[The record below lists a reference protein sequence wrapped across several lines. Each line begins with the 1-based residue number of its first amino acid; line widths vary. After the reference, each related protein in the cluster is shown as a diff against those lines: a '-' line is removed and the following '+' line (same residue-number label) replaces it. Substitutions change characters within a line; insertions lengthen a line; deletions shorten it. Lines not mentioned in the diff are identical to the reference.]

1 MRHWIRSVRLGD
13 ELGEYLERELK
24 RRWPES
30 EYLYHIEVT
39 ASEAAGHLEVRV
51 WNERGVNVI
60 QEAHPERFFAPSA
73 KSPTV
78 AALLDAIESAMDT
91 ATKRKRQ

>member
-13 ELGEYLERELK
+13 ELGEFLERELK

-39 ASEAAGHLEVRV
+39 ASEVSRRLEVRV
-51 WNERGVNVI
+51 WNGQGVDVI
-60 QEAHPERFFAPSA
+60 QEVHPEKFLASSA

-78 AALLDAIESAMDT
+78 AALLDAVESAMDT
-91 ATKRKRQ
+91 ATKRRRQ

>member
-1 MRHWIRSVRLGD
+1 MRHWKRSVRLGD

-30 EYLYHIEVT
+30 EYHYHIEVT
-39 ASEAAGHLEVRV
+39 ASGAASHLEVRV
-51 WNERGVNVI
+51 WNGLGVDVI
-60 QEAHPERFFAPSA
+60 QDAHPERFFASSA

-78 AALLDAIESAMDT
+78 AALLEAIESAMDT
-91 ATKRKRQ
+91 ATKRNRQ